1 MNRIISKVENN
12 KLIPVELTSN
22 EPKKALVNFISN
34 KYSLSKSNVKN
45 KIQKENNRYSIEVN
59 GEIFNIIR

>member
-45 KIQKENNRYSIEVN
+45 KIQKENNKYSIEVN
-59 GEIFNIIR
+59 GEVFNIIR